1 MTASERLRGTHK
13 EDLGIGKLFERTRDA
28 VIVADAETQQIVLW
42 NPAATNIFGYSTSEA
57 LELRVETLVPE
68 YLKEQHRA
76 GLSRYAQTG
85 RGPYIDSHSPLELP
99 ALRKD
104 GEEIHIELSLSPIG
118 LVNETVGE
126 GRFVLAIIRDITERK
141 RVEEALRDRE
151 ERFQALVQN
160 ALDIVMVTDVEGTI
174 RYVSPA
180 VERVLGY
187 RPEEQIGTNA
197 AEYLHPDDLKKG
209 FDALSEAVSKP
220 GVHPVAV
227 ETRVRHKD
235 GSWRCLEGMANNLL
249 NDPAVEGVVFNHRDV
264 TDRKV
269 AEEEVRRLNENL
281 EDLVAERT
289 AQVEAVLGERKRAEE
304 GVRESEERY
313 RAVLEQAA
321 DGILLVDVD
330 TKRILEANAAYQN
343 LLGYTAEEI
352 LGLTLYDVV
361 PYSQENMDCYIERV
375 LAQRRYVS
383 GERRHRR
390 KDGSLV
396 SVEVGANVISYSGR
410 EAISI
415 VVRDIT
421 ERKQA
426 EEVSSR
432 LAAIVDS
439 SNEAIIG
446 KTLDGTITS
455 WNRGA
460 EKIYGYSSEEVVGR
474 PISMLVPADL
484 PDEIPQILKRISLGE
499 GIDQYETV
507 RITKEGRR
515 LDVSLTI
522 SPIKDWQGNIVG
534 ASTIAR
540 DITER
545 KRAEEEIRLLNERLE
560 QRVRQLQLVTDSAP
574 VLIAHCDGER
584 RYKFVNKGYAERL
597 GARREDIIGKRIPD
611 VVGEEAYASFK
622 QRVDAVLGGQ
632 RVEFEI
638 EIPYKNIGQRYM
650 HAAYVPEFDE
660 QGEVRGL
667 VAVISDITERK
678 RIEEEIRQLNESL
691 ERRVAERTR
700 QLKEANEE
708 LESFSYSVSHD
719 LRAPLRHIS
728 GFAELLQ
735 RRAASTL
742 DDTGRRHL
750 DVIVESTNHAGDLID
765 DLLAF
770 SRMGR
775 AKIHNVDVDMN
786 RLVQETLDD
795 LRLETDGRNIDWKVG
810 ELPVVQGDPSMLRVV
825 MTNLL
830 SNAVKYTRSRE
841 QAIIEV
847 GTQSNGDETV
857 FFVSDNGVGFDM
869 QYVDKLFGVFQ
880 RLHSVEE
887 FEGTGIGL
895 ATVRRIVN
903 RHGGHTWAEGSVGS
917 GATFYFSLPLVERGD
932 DG

>member
-1 MTASERLRGTHK
+1 
-13 EDLGIGKLFERTRDA
+13 
-28 VIVADAETQQIVLW
+28 
-42 NPAATNIFGYSTSEA
+42 
-57 LELRVETLVPE
+57 
-68 YLKEQHRA
+68 
-76 GLSRYAQTG
+76 
-85 RGPYIDSHSPLELP
+85 
-99 ALRKD
+99 
-104 GEEIHIELSLSPIG
+104 
-118 LVNETVGE
+118 
-126 GRFVLAIIRDITERK
+126 
-141 RVEEALRDRE
+141 
-151 ERFQALVQN
+151 
-160 ALDIVMVTDVEGTI
+160 MVTDAEGII
-174 RYVSPA
+174 RYVNSS

-187 RPEEQIGTNA
+187 RPEEMVGTNA
-197 AEYLHPDDLKKG
+197 AEYVHPDDLKKG
-209 FDALSEAVSKP
+209 LDTLSEAVSKP
-220 GVHPVAV
+220 GVHPGAV

-235 GSWRCLEGMANNLL
+235 GCWRCLEGMANNLL
-249 NDPAVEGVVFNHRDV
+249 DDPAVEGVVFNHRDV
-264 TDRKV
+264 TDRKE
-269 AEEEVRRLNENL
+269 AEDEVRRLNENL

-330 TKRILEANAAYQN
+330 TKRILVANAAYQN

-410 EAISI
+410 EAIS
-415 VVRDIT
+415 
-421 ERKQA
+421 
-426 EEVSSR
+426 
-432 LAAIVDS
+432 
-439 SNEAIIG
+439 G

-484 PDEIPQILKRISLGE
+484 PDEISQILKRISLGE

-597 GARREDIIGKRIPD
+597 GARREDIIGKRIPE
-611 VVGEEAYASFK
+611 VLGEEAYASFK
-622 QRVDAVLGGQ
+622 QYVDTVLSGQ
-632 RVEFEI
+632 RVEFET
-638 EIPYKNIGQRYM
+638 EVSYKDIGQRYM

-728 GFAELLQ
+728 GFAELLH

-775 AKIHNVDVDMN
+775 AKIHNVDVDIN

-795 LRLETDGRNIDWKVG
+795 LRLETDGRSIDWK
-810 ELPVVQGDPSMLRVV
+810 
-825 MTNLL
+825 
-830 SNAVKYTRSRE
+830 
-841 QAIIEV
+841 
-847 GTQSNGDETV
+847 
-857 FFVSDNGVGFDM
+857 
-869 QYVDKLFGVFQ
+869 
-880 RLHSVEE
+880 
-887 FEGTGIGL
+887 
-895 ATVRRIVN
+895 
-903 RHGGHTWAEGSVGS
+903 EGSCPWFR
-917 GATFYFSLPLVERGD
+917 ATLPCCGL
-932 DG
+932 

>member
-1 MTASERLRGTHK
+1 MQGGVILSSSANNGSVGAKEVLVAKLKQSSLDSAWREQRGKVTKGSEPENHELTGTPMTASERPRGTHK

-104 GEEIHIELSLSPIG
+104 GEEIHIDLSLSPIG

-141 RVEEALRDRE
+141 RVEEALRNRE

-264 TDRKV
+264 TDRKE
-269 AEEEVRRLNENL
+269 AEEEVRRLNESL
-281 EDLVAERT
+281 EGLVAERT
-289 AQVEAVLGERKRAEE
+289 AQVEATLAEHKRAEE

-313 RAVLEQAA
+313 RAVVEEAA
-321 DGILLVDVD
+321 EGILLVDGD
-330 TKRILEANAAYQN
+330 SKRILEANAAYQN

-361 PYSQENMDCYIERV
+361 PYSQEDMDCYIERV

-396 SVEVGANVISYSGR
+396 SVEVSANVISYGGR

-421 ERKQA
+421 EHKQT
-426 EEVSSR
+426 EEISSR

-439 SNEAIIG
+439 SDDVIIG
-446 KTLDGTITS
+446 KTLGGIITS

-460 EKIYGYSSEEVVGR
+460 EKIYGYSSEEAVGR
-474 PISMLVPADL
+474 HISMLVPADL
-484 PDEIPQILKRISLGE
+484 PDEIPAIMKRLSLGE
-499 GIDQYETV
+499 GITHYETV
-507 RITKEGRR
+507 RVTKEGRR

-522 SPIKDWQGNIVG
+522 SPIRDSQGNIVG

-540 DITER
+540 DITSR
-545 KRAEEEIRLLNERLE
+545 KEAEEEIRLLNEQLE
-560 QRVRQLQLVTDSAP
+560 QRVRQRTAQL
-574 VLIAHCDGER
+574 
-584 RYKFVNKGYAERL
+584 
-597 GARREDIIGKRIPD
+597 
-611 VVGEEAYASFK
+611 EEANK
-622 QRVDAVLGGQ
+622 
-632 RVEFEI
+632 
-638 EIPYKNIGQRYM
+638 
-650 HAAYVPEFDE
+650 
-660 QGEVRGL
+660 
-667 VAVISDITERK
+667 
-678 RIEEEIRQLNESL
+678 
-691 ERRVAERTR
+691 
-700 QLKEANEE
+700 E
-708 LESFSYSVSHD
+708 LEAFSYSVSHD
-719 LRAPLRHIS
+719 LRAPLRHID
-728 GFAELLQ
+728 GFAQLLQ
-735 RRAASTL
+735 KRATAVLDETARRYL
-742 DDTGRRHL
+742 DM
-750 DVIVESTNHAGDLID
+750 IVESTNHAGDLID
-765 DLLAF
+765 NLLAF
-770 SRMGR
+770 SRIGR
-775 AKIHNVDVDMN
+775 VEIKHGDVDMN
-786 RLVQETLDD
+786 RLVQETLND
-795 LRLETDGRNIDWKVG
+795 LRLETEGQNISWKVG
-810 ELPVVQGDPSMLRVV
+810 ELPEVQGDPPMLRIV
-825 MTNLL
+825 MANLL
-830 SNAVKYTRSRE
+830 SNAVKYTRTRE

-847 GTQSNGDETV
+847 GTKSNGDETV

-895 ATVRRIVN
+895 ATVQRIVN
-903 RHGGHTWAEGSVGS
+903 RHGGHAWAESSVGS
-917 GATFYFSLPLVERGD
+917 GATFYFSLPLIEGRD